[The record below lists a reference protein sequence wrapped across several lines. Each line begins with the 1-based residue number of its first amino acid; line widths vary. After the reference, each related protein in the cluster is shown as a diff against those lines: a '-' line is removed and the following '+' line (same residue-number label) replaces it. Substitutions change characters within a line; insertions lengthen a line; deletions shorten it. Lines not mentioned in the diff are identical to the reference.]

1 MAEFCVEFEAIDN
14 TFETEFEGF
23 TPVSDGGYDRGY
35 AEGLAVGGVEQIQA
49 ILGGKW

>member
-35 AEGLAVGGVEQIQA
+35 AEGYGEGREESREE